1 MVAKAEWPST
11 GPDPLC
17 EPLSAAVFGFDHPA
31 LLEHFSGV
39 LQIAIPAAVLVVCSL
54 AFAVWTRARVSAR
67 VSRAVRDLT
76 AGLGREAEL
85 ASSLDPA
92 EVTTRVLAAV
102 AALPG
107 ADAALLIL
115 DGRAE
120 AVGLSDQEVERAT
133 LETPR
138 NTNLR
143 SMEVVY
149 RYRIDEVEGGG
160 NLPRAALVV
169 PLRTG
174 DGTIGSLSAVT
185 RSNPPAFPDESADAL
200 EALALRAGPALGNAQ
215 RFVEATRI
223 SELDPLTG
231 LGNRRVFHQLLARE
245 VARSRR
251 YGRRLALIVL
261 DLDDFKRINDRLG
274 HLAGDEVLAEVAN
287 RMRSCI
293 RSTDVG
299 CRVGGD
305 EFAVILPE
313 SNRGDAD
320 HLAARIERAV
330 GSEPIAK
337 AGTLKISAGVAELS
351 PDDTPSDL
359 FERADEDLYRAK
371 AAAQR
376 DRARGSA

>member
-1 MVAKAEWPST
+1 
-11 GPDPLC
+11 L
-17 EPLSAAVFGFDHPA
+17 
-31 LLEHFSGV
+31 SGV
-39 LQIAIPAAVLVVCSL
+39 LQIAIPAAVVVVCSI
-54 AFAVWTRARVSAR
+54 AFALWTRARTASR
-67 VSRAVRDLT
+67 VSRAVRDLA

-92 EVTTRVLAAV
+92 EVTTRVLAAA

-115 DGRAE
+115 DGRTE
-120 AVGLSDQEVERAT
+120 AVGLSDREVERAA

-149 RYRIDEVEGGG
+149 RYRLDEVEGGG

-174 DGTIGSLSAVT
+174 EGTVGSLSAIT
-185 RSNPPAFPDESADAL
+185 RSNPPAFPDEAAEAL
-200 EALALRAGPALGNAQ
+200 EVLALRAGPALANAR
-215 RFVEATRI
+215 RFADATRL

-287 RMRSCI
+287 RMRSCV
-293 RSTDVG
+293 RSTDIG

-371 AAAQR
+371 AASKR
-376 DRARGSA
+376 GRARGA